1 MTTTNNNVLAVNNHT
16 FAVAMNLRSMYC
28 IEVAEG
34 QSMALVVRF
43 QLGIDG
49 WKEVGT
55 PKPMTV
61 ETARGTYRD
70 AKTSGRL
77 LSSDA
82 ATDLV
87 DGESTLCCL
96 KQPGGSF
103 WRSVKGN
110 PFRYA
115 QSCERRSGVSTTASF
130 SCIRDR

>member
-16 FAVAMNLRSMYC
+16 FAAAVSLRSMYC

-43 QLGIDG
+43 QLGLSG

-55 PKPMTV
+55 PMTMTV
-61 ETARGTYRD
+61 EEARAMYRN
-70 AKTSGRL
+70 AKADGRL

-82 ATDLV
+82 ATDV
-87 DGESTLCCL
+87 VNGDSTLCEL
-96 KQPGGSF
+96 SQPGGSF

-115 QSCERRSGVSTTASF
+115 ASCERRSGVSTSARF

>member
-1 MTTTNNNVLAVNNHT
+1 MTTINTNAVATHT
-16 FAVAMNLRSMYC
+16 FAVAMNLRSLYC

-43 QLGIDG
+43 QLGLSG

-55 PKPMTV
+55 PMTMTV
-61 ETARGTYRD
+61 EDARGTYRD
-70 AKTSGRL
+70 AKAAGRL

-82 ATDLV
+82 ATDVV
-87 DGESTLCCL
+87 DGESTLCEL
-96 KQPGGSF
+96 SQPGGSF

-115 QSCERRSGVSTTASF
+115 ASCERRSGVSTTARF

>member
-55 PKPMTV
+55 PKTMTV
-61 ETARGTYRD
+61 EDARGTYRD
-70 AKTSGRL
+70 AKTAGRL

-82 ATDLV
+82 ATDVV
-87 DGESTLCCL
+87 DGDATLCCMM
-96 KQPGGSF
+96 QPGGQF
-103 WRSVKGN
+103 YRSVKGN

-115 QSCERRSGVSTTASF
+115 QSCEKRSGVRTVATF
-130 SCIRDR
+130 SSVRDR

>member
-1 MTTTNNNVLAVNNHT
+1 MTTINTNAVATHT
-16 FAVAMNLRSMYC
+16 FAIAMNLRSLYC
-28 IEVAEG
+28 VEVAEG

-43 QLGIDG
+43 QLGVDG

-55 PKPMTV
+55 PMTMTV
-61 ETARGTYRD
+61 EDARGTYRD
-70 AKTSGRL
+70 AKTAGRL

-82 ATDLV
+82 ATDV
-87 DGESTLCCL
+87 VNGDSTLCEL
-96 KQPGGSF
+96 SQPGGSF

-115 QSCERRSGVSTTASF
+115 ASCERRSGVSTTARF

>member
-49 WKEVGT
+49 GKEVGT

-82 ATDLV
+82 ATDLG
-87 DGESTLCCL
+87 DGATLCCL

>member
-1 MTTTNNNVLAVNNHT
+1 MTTINTNAVATHT

-34 QSMALVVRF
+34 MSMALVVRF
-43 QLGIDG
+43 QLGLDG

-55 PKPMTV
+55 PRTMTV
-61 ETARGTYRD
+61 EVARGTYRD

-82 ATDLV
+82 ATDV
-87 DGESTLCCL
+87 VNGDSTLCCL

-115 QSCERRSGVSTTASF
+115 ASCEKRSGVSTTPSF

>member
-16 FAVAMNLRSMYC
+16 FAVAMDLRSLYC
-28 IEVAEG
+28 VEVAEG
-34 QSMALVVRF
+34 ESMALVVRF
-43 QLGIDG
+43 QLGLNG

-55 PKPMTV
+55 PMTMTV
-61 ETARGTYRD
+61 EDARGTYRD
-70 AKTSGRL
+70 AKTAGRL

-87 DGESTLCCL
+87 DGESTLCEL
-96 KQPGGSF
+96 SQPGGSF
-103 WRSVKGN
+103 WRSVKGT